1 MGHHKKN
8 KSENRKIM
16 LTAENLDS
24 KIKEFWPKNGPSTE
38 EIEKYVKKY
47 SKEKIVIKCGGRVL
61 LDSVLFN
68 NFIKDIAILKKLGL
82 TPLLVHGGGLG
93 IKKKLDELN
102 IKSKFIMGLRVT
114 DEKMIKIVED
124 VMTGFN
130 KEIVNALEKKSC
142 KAKSITIRENNVIY
156 VQQKNQ
162 ELGYVGSPT
171 RIDDKLIKNFID
183 KDFVP
188 IVAPMGLDE
197 KMQAY
202 NINADTAAGVLAISL
217 KSRRLLLMTDVE
229 GVYDENKKLISEI
242 KSAEAENLIYNQ
254 TIHGGMI
261 PKIRTCI
268 NAVNNNVKGVV
279 IIDGRRPH
287 SILFELFSDQGAGTL
302 IRK

>member
-1 MGHHKKN
+1 
-8 KSENRKIM
+8 M
-16 LTAENLDS
+16 LSAANLDS

-38 EIEKYVKKY
+38 EIAKYVKKY
-47 SKEKIVIKCGGRVL
+47 LKEKIVIKCGGRVL

-68 NFIKDIAILKKLGL
+68 NFIEDIVTLKKLGL

-93 IKKKLDELN
+93 IKKKLDKLN

-124 VMTGFN
+124 VMEEFN
-130 KEIVNALEKKSC
+130 KEIVSALEKKSC
-142 KAKSITIRENNVIY
+142 KAKSITVRENNAIY
-156 VQQKNQ
+156 VQQKNK

-188 IVAPMGLDE
+188 IIAPMGLDE

-202 NINADTAAGVLAISL
+202 NINADTAAGALAVSL

-229 GVYDENKKLISEI
+229 GVLDENEKLIPEI
-242 KSAEAENLIYNQ
+242 KSTEAEKLIYNQ

-268 NAVNNNVKGVV
+268 NAVNNNVRGVV
-279 IIDGRRPH
+279 IIDGRKHH
-287 SILFELFSDQGAGTL
+287 SILFELFSDKGSGTL